1 MHLSRK
7 VFVGELQQR
16 HSANKQRGGQVA
28 ADSARRKLFGAQ
40 PGILGVRAHLS
51 ECLRGFAA

>member
-28 ADSARRKLFGAQ
+28 AEIAGVLSATHA
-40 PGILGVRAHLS
+40 
-51 ECLRGFAA
+51 